1 MNNLII
7 LRVKNAKFKELKYL
21 KVKHPII
28 LVRIIGNADL
38 KTSTI
43 LTKKWFQMLG
53 WVQDVPLQIDKLHLL
68 KQRYVKMEGK

>member
-1 MNNLII
+1 MT
-7 LRVKNAKFKELKYL
+7 V
-21 KVKHPII
+21 I